1 MEKRLV
7 FAVLLRILWLIS
19 AAPFAL
25 GQGQDAGQLAPPPG
39 VVIRIDAM
47 PKIGMVG
54 DLIRIDLD
62 IMMPAGYTVEVPKLQ
77 AQVGDFAIIDF
88 IPGPVLSETVAP
100 QKPAPSGVP
109 QHHRARILAAVY
121 KTGRFVFPPILMKL
135 KTAEGKE
142 VDISSPPVNIEIKSI
157 LNDNDPALKDL
168 KKQAE
173 MPEPRHWILWAILA
187 LAAFILGAIVW
198 HCRQRRRR
206 QPVSLSPAQAKDLLD
221 LAEADLRD
229 LLARGFPDNG
239 MVKQFY
245 VLLSDIIKRILELSH
260 RIHAAEQTTSEIMDS
275 LRGRPDLG
283 SDAMEITESFLLRC
297 DVVKFAKYVPSKTEH
312 EAAARDAL
320 EILALAR
327 KAVVSRQSTSHVAGR
342 TPQAANEK
350 AT

>member
-1 MEKRLV
+1 MEKRPV
-7 FAVLLRILWLIS
+7 FAVLLGILWLIS
-19 AAPFAL
+19 ATPFAL
-25 GQGQDAGQLAPPPG
+25 GQDSGQPPPPG
-39 VVIRIDAM
+39 VGIRIDAA
-47 PKIGMVG
+47 PKIGTVG

-62 IMMPAGYTVEVPKLQ
+62 ITMPAGYTVEIPRLQ
-77 AQVGDFAIIDF
+77 TQVGDFAIIDF
-88 IPGPVLSETVAP
+88 VPGPVLPETMTP
-100 QKPAPSGVP
+100 PKPAPPGVP

-121 KTGRFVFPPILMKL
+121 KTGRFVFPPIHMKL

-142 VDISSPPVNIEIKSI
+142 VDISSPPVNIEIQSI
-157 LNDNDPALKDL
+157 LNDKNPALKDL

-173 MPEPRHWILWAILA
+173 IPELRHWILWAILA
-187 LAAFILGAIVW
+187 LAVFVLGAIVW
-198 HCRQRRRR
+198 YCRQRRRR

-221 LAEADLRD
+221 LAEADLKD
-229 LLARGFPDNG
+229 LLARGYPDNG

-245 VLLSDIIKRILELSH
+245 VLLSDIVKRILELGH
-260 RIHAAEQTTSEIMDS
+260 RIHAAEQTTLEIMDS

-327 KAVVSRQSTSHVAGR
+327 KAVVSRQSTSHVTGR
-342 TPQAANEK
+342 TSQVASYK
-350 AT
+350 